1 MRDAHSRLT
10 HALRPAPDTLEV
22 PAVSADAP
30 GEERPP
36 FSAVLTRWRERRG
49 MSKKKLAAAMGFDA
63 SYLSHVEAGR
73 MHASD
78 LFARKA
84 EEALD
89 AGGELAAAWR
99 RDNGGSDGA
108 SPPMA
113 GGLVVGDDHAEL
125 SYDGAFYRAS
135 QRRVL
140 LNGGPEP
147 VTRYLMRISVD
158 RYPGQPERSNA
169 LYRARPL
176 TWDELGLTASCDG
189 EPMTWQVKA
198 DRDAFKEAWL
208 CFGNDRGRFPL
219 YPGQQAVIS
228 YSYTVD
234 DGRWGPWF
242 QRAVRLPTRRLS
254 VGLAFPAALDPV
266 VWGTETSATAEAI
279 PLRTMPARAEHGTQA
294 VFSWAASDPPVG
306 ARYRLE
312 WRFRSRP
319 DDSREHPE
327 LRTAADRMKAAEI
340 IQDGDPV
347 LLEQAAPFRLPDEA
361 GEAKAVI
368 AELYAALQRAGEQ
381 HVFSKGMGVAAP
393 QVGIPRA
400 AAIVIPPDPGAEPV
414 VMLNPQVIRESAES
428 DEQYEGCLSFFDMRG
443 LVPRPLHIE
452 VACTRP
458 DGQQYVLSLDNAM
471 ARLAA
476 HEIDHLNG
484 CLYTSRMREGTRPIP
499 VAEYRGTGSAW
510 AYPAQAG
517 AAEGQAV
524 P

>member
-1 MRDAHSRLT
+1 
-10 HALRPAPDTLEV
+10 
-22 PAVSADAP
+22 VSADDQ
-30 GEERPP
+30 EEELLP
-36 FSAVLTRWRERRG
+36 FSAALTLWRQRRG
-49 MSKKKLAAAMGFDA
+49 MTKKKLAATMGFDA

-73 MHASD
+73 MHASE

-84 EEALD
+84 EEVLE

-99 RDNGGSDGA
+99 HDPRSSSGDG
-108 SPPMA
+108 PPA
-113 GGLVVGDDHAEL
+113 ADGLVVEDDHAEL
-125 SYDGAFYRAS
+125 SYDGAFFRAS

-140 LNGGPEP
+140 RNGGPDP

-176 TWDELGLTASCDG
+176 TWDQVGLTASCDG
-189 EPMTWQVKA
+189 EPMTWKVKA

-208 CFGNDRGRFPL
+208 CFENERGRFPL
-219 YPGQQAVIS
+219 YPGQTATIS

-254 VGLAFPAALDPV
+254 VSLAFPAALDPV

-279 PLRTMPARAEHGTQA
+279 PLRTAPARAEHGGQA
-294 VFSWAASDPPVG
+294 VFSWATSDPPVG

-319 DDSREHPE
+319 GDRQEHPE
-327 LRTAADRMKAAEI
+327 LHTAADRMKAAGI
-340 IQDGDPV
+340 IQNGDPV
-347 LLEQAAPFRLPDEA
+347 LLRQAVPFRLPEEA
-361 GEAKAVI
+361 SEAEAVI
-368 AELYAALQRAGEQ
+368 AELFAALQRAGEQ

-393 QVGIPRA
+393 QVGISRA

-414 VMLNPQVIRESAES
+414 VMLNPQVTSESAET
-428 DEQYEGCLSFFDMRG
+428 DEQYEGCLSFFDVRG

-458 DGQQYVLSLDNAM
+458 DGQQYILALDNAM

-476 HEIDHLNG
+476 HEIDHLAG
-484 CLYTSRMREGTRPIP
+484 QLYVSRMREGTRPIP
-499 VAEYRGTGSAW
+499 VADYRGTGHAW
-510 AYPAQAG
+510 AYPAQAH
-517 AAEGQAV
+517 AAEGQAL